1 MTEGVALPILSL
13 LAGAVFGLLYLG
25 VLWGAVRLLTSGR
38 SVWLFAALALL
49 RAGLLLGALWLA
61 ATTGATAT
69 RDRVCPAGLRRR
81 PSLRHP
87 HGKSRPSGAVP
98 MEISPDTWILYEW
111 RGLRLNATIVFTWG
125 VMALLVL
132 VSWAITA
139 RLSEGETVSRWQVML
154 EVVVTTI
161 RDQIDEVG
169 AADPA
174 RYLPFI
180 GTLFLFI
187 ATANLLT
194 ILPGYQ
200 PPTGSLSTTAALAIC
215 VLIAVPLFSI
225 TRRGLGG
232 YLKSYLQPTP
242 FMLPFN
248 LIGTASRTIALAV
261 RLYGNV
267 MSGTVIV
274 GILISVAPFFFPV
287 LMQLLGLLTGL
298 IQAYIFAILAM
309 VYIASASRSRDGT
322 GPQGTHETTQGD

>member
-1 MTEGVALPILSL
+1 V
-13 LAGAVFGLLYLG
+13 
-25 VLWGAVRLLTSGR
+25 
-38 SVWLFAALALL
+38 
-49 RAGLLLGALWLA
+49 
-61 ATTGATAT
+61 
-69 RDRVCPAGLRRR
+69 
-81 PSLRHP
+81 
-87 HGKSRPSGAVP
+87 
-98 MEISPDTWILYEW
+98 EISPDSWILYEW
-111 RGLRLNATIVFTWG
+111 RGLRLNATIAFTWV

-132 VSWAITA
+132 GSWAVTA

-161 RDQIDEVG
+161 RDQIAEVG
-169 AADPA
+169 ADDPA

-187 ATANLLT
+187 ATANVLAV
-194 ILPGYQ
+194 IPGYQ

-225 TRRGLGG
+225 AQQGFGRYMRT
-232 YLKSYLQPTP
+232 YLQPTP
-242 FMLPFN
+242 LMLPFN
-248 LIGTASRTIALAV
+248 LVGEASRTIALAV

-287 LMQLLGLLTGL
+287 VMQVLGLLTGL

-309 VYIASASRSRDGT
+309 VYIGSASRTRRRAESHSASQETAET
-322 GPQGTHETTQGD
+322 GE

>member
-1 MTEGVALPILSL
+1 
-13 LAGAVFGLLYLG
+13 
-25 VLWGAVRLLTSGR
+25 
-38 SVWLFAALALL
+38 
-49 RAGLLLGALWLA
+49 
-61 ATTGATAT
+61 
-69 RDRVCPAGLRRR
+69 
-81 PSLRHP
+81 
-87 HGKSRPSGAVP
+87 
-98 MEISPDTWILYEW
+98 MEISPDSWILYEW
-111 RGLRLNATIVFTWG
+111 QGLRLNATIVFTWV
-125 VMALLVL
+125 VMALLVFL
-132 VSWAITA
+132 SWIITA

-161 RDQIDEVG
+161 RDQIEEVG
-169 AADPA
+169 TADPM

-194 ILPGYQ
+194 IFPGYQ

-225 TRRGLGG
+225 SRRGLRG
-232 YLKSYLQPTP
+232 YLKSYLQPSP

-248 LIGTASRTIALAV
+248 LIGELSRTIALAV

-309 VYIASASRSRDGT
+309 VYIGSASRSRRRSEESSATDT
-322 GPQGTHETTQGD
+322 GD

>member
-1 MTEGVALPILSL
+1 
-13 LAGAVFGLLYLG
+13 
-25 VLWGAVRLLTSGR
+25 
-38 SVWLFAALALL
+38 
-49 RAGLLLGALWLA
+49 
-61 ATTGATAT
+61 
-69 RDRVCPAGLRRR
+69 
-81 PSLRHP
+81 
-87 HGKSRPSGAVP
+87 
-98 MEISPDTWILYEW
+98 MEISPDTWVLYEW
-111 RGLRLNATIVFTWG
+111 QGLRLNATIMFTWA

-132 VSWAITA
+132 ASWAITA
-139 RLSEGETVSRWQVML
+139 RLSEGETVSRWQVLL
-154 EVVVTTI
+154 EVVVSTI

-169 AADPA
+169 AESPG

-180 GTLFLFI
+180 GTLFVFI
-187 ATANLLT
+187 ATANLLGV
-194 ILPGYQ
+194 LPGYQ

-232 YLKSYLQPTP
+232 YLKSYLQPSP

-248 LIGTASRTIALAV
+248 VIGELSRTIALAV

-309 VYIASASRSRDGT
+309 VYIASASRSRTRPD
-322 GPQGTHETTQGD
+322 PAAPLDQKNTQGD